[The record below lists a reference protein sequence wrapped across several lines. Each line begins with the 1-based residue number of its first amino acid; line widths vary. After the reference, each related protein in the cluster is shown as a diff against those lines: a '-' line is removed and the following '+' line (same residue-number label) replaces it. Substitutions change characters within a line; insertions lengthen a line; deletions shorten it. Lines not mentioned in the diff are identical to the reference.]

1 MKKTIALSLLCANLF
16 GFADN
21 LNTFSAHF
29 VQTVVDDKNTTIEY
43 SGDIKAKRPNMAM
56 WNYVKPIKKEIYI
69 NNEDLVIIEPE
80 IEQVILKKVGNT
92 IAFFEM
98 LKNARKVDN
107 EHYVA
112 KYENLNLHINV
123 KGDKII
129 SITYLDELENR
140 VTIIFSDQVENK
152 EIDDSAFKA
161 DIPLDF
167 DLIYQ

>member
-1 MKKTIALSLLCANLF
+1 MKKTIALSLLYANLF

-29 VQTVVDDKNTTIEY
+29 VQTVVDDKNTTIRY

-56 WNYVKPIKKEIYI
+56 WNYVEPIKKEIYI
-69 NNEDLVIIEPE
+69 NNEDLIIIEPE

-98 LKNARKVDN
+98 LKHAKKIDN
-107 EHYVA
+107 EHYTA
-112 KYENLNLHINV
+112 DYENMKLHIRI
-123 KGDKII
+123 KGEKIL
-129 SITYLDELENR
+129 SITYFDELENK

-152 EIDDSAFKA
+152 DIDDKEFKA
-161 DIPLDF
+161 KIPADF
-167 DLIYQ
+167 DVIYE

>member
-1 MKKTIALSLLCANLF
+1 MKKTIFLSLFCANLF

-29 VQTVVDDKNTTIEY
+29 VQTVVDDKNTTIRY
-43 SGDIKAKRPNMAM
+43 SGDIKAKRPDMAM
-56 WNYVKPIKKEIYI
+56 WNYVEPVRKEIYI

-98 LKNARKVDN
+98 LKHAKKIDN

-112 KYENLNLHINV
+112 KYEQLNLHIRV
-123 KGDKII
+123 KDDKII
-129 SITYLDELENR
+129 SINYLDELENR
-140 VTIIFSDQVENK
+140 VTITFSNQVSNK
-152 EIDDSAFKA
+152 EMEDKEFKA
-161 DIPLDF
+161 DIPMDF
-167 DLIYQ
+167 DIIYQ

>member
-29 VQTVVDDKNTTIEY
+29 VQTVVDDKNTTIKY

-56 WNYVKPIKKEIYI
+56 WNYVEPVKKEIYI

-80 IEQVILKKVGNT
+80 IEQVILKKVGST

-98 LKNARKVDN
+98 LKNAKKIDN

-112 KYENLNLHINV
+112 HYENMKLHINV
-123 KGDKII
+123 KGTQIL

-140 VTIIFSDQVENK
+140 VTITFSNQMENK
-152 EIDDSAFKA
+152 EIDDSNFKA
-161 DIPLDF
+161 NIPLDF